1 MLNAGAVR
9 CVQPHASS
17 SSGSKSILGRCPFT
31 CSPGGGVV
39 PTLLTPCS
47 FSSRKGWDPGLV
59 RIVSKHM
66 AIVIGSEMACD
77 PDEPTQALPGVDTL
91 TLGEKS
97 YVFCVLS
104 WMR

>member
-1 MLNAGAVR
+1 
-9 CVQPHASS
+9 
-17 SSGSKSILGRCPFT
+17 
-31 CSPGGGVV
+31 
-39 PTLLTPCS
+39 
-47 FSSRKGWDPGLV
+47 
-59 RIVSKHM
+59 M

>member
-1 MLNAGAVR
+1 
-9 CVQPHASS
+9 
-17 SSGSKSILGRCPFT
+17 
-31 CSPGGGVV
+31 
-39 PTLLTPCS
+39 
-47 FSSRKGWDPGLV
+47 
-59 RIVSKHM
+59 M

-104 WMR
+104 WDDVNPEAVCGPVPPASSCQPEVGRSQPRPERTAEAVRRHRWPSSLPGLIVS